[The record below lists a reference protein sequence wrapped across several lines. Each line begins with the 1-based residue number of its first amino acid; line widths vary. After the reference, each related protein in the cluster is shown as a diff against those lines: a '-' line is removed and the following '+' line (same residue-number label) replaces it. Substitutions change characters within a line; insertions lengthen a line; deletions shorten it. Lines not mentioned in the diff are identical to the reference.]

1 MEKILWLASPT
12 DSTLASSRAQGK
24 PNTWAQGSTLDFAGL
39 SPKQRGFALGEVKR
53 SSLLG
58 LSAWPGRLAGQ
69 ARRDVKVHPILAELA
84 LGGGGEVCPS
94 ARLAQAASLPP
105 LALSEVP
112 IGHR

>member
-12 DSTLASSRAQGK
+12 DSTLASSRAQSLGPGLK
-24 PNTWAQGSTLDFAGL
+24 LDFAPEGPWRRPSGAKSTGRFPL
-39 SPKQRGFALGEVKR
+39 RGKR
-53 SSLLG
+53 P
-58 LSAWPGRLAGQ
+58 SASRCQGVLRL
-69 ARRDVKVHPILAELA
+69 ISAELA

-105 LALSEVP
+105 LAFSEVP